1 MGLFVPSLPP
11 PHHAGNV
18 VQFRDPLPLRT
29 LRMKGRAVVRDER
42 ARVDTP
48 FLNKKKI
55 WLRVGC
61 IYPLDLPHIK
71 RKGKYITCDRWGL
84 HGSCRFYPPFQA
96 STPP

>member
-1 MGLFVPSLPP
+1 MGLFVPSLPL

-48 FLNKKKI
+48 FLNKKKS
-55 WLRVGC
+55 G
-61 IYPLDLPHIK
+61 
-71 RKGKYITCDRWGL
+71 
-84 HGSCRFYPPFQA
+84 
-96 STPP
+96 